1 MSKTNSYF
9 YTNNN
14 NNDIGIKKKR
24 ESIDCGKIKLK
35 KRKKIINVSDIF
47 YNKANIINRKIEEIY
62 ELFEKN
68 KY

>member
-35 KRKKIINVSDIF
+35 KEKKLLMFLIFFIIKQI
-47 YNKANIINRKIEEIY
+47 
-62 ELFEKN
+62 L
-68 KY
+68 

>member
-1 MSKTNSYF
+1 MSKRNSYF
-9 YTNNN
+9 YTNNKY
-14 NNDIGIKKKR
+14 DLGIKKKR